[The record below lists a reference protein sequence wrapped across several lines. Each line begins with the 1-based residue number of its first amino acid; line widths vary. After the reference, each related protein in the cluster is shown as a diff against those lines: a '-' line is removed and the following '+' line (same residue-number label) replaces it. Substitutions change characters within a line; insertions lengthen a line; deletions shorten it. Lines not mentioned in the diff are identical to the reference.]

1 MDCVVHG
8 VAESDTTE
16 QLSLHFTSPP
26 PPSETQFRIILWTW
40 VQVTYCVKKLVPE
53 AFNYNFPRTLS
64 LLLSGT
70 IFQGNH
76 LLSSPA
82 LGSALEGTQ
91 AKVFTHC

>member
-1 MDCVVHG
+1 M
-8 VAESDTTE
+8 AER
-16 QLSLHFTSPP
+16 LSLHFTSPP
-26 PPSETQFRIILWTW
+26 PHPETQFRIILWTW
-40 VQVTYCVKKLVPE
+40 LQVTYCVKKLIPE
-53 AFNYNFPRTLS
+53 VFYYNFPPLS

-82 LGSALEGTQ
+82 LGSALEETQ